1 MQDDDAV
8 TGGGC
13 IRKEGTDND
22 NDNNKKR
29 AYLRVPNEVHIPYY
43 DSAGEREHKIGV
55 GGQSQSSFIPIRP
68 VAMLVQTG
76 LSGFDHFLISEHR
89 S

>member
-22 NDNNKKR
+22 NDNNKKGHTST
-29 AYLRVPNEVHIPYY
+29 E
-43 DSAGEREHKIGV
+43 
-55 GGQSQSSFIPIRP
+55 
-68 VAMLVQTG
+68 
-76 LSGFDHFLISEHR
+76 
-89 S
+89 

>member
-22 NDNNKKR
+22 NDNNKKKGI
-29 AYLRVPNEVHIPYY
+29 RVPNEVHIPYY

-55 GGQSQSSFIPIRP
+55 GGQSQSTSIPIRP